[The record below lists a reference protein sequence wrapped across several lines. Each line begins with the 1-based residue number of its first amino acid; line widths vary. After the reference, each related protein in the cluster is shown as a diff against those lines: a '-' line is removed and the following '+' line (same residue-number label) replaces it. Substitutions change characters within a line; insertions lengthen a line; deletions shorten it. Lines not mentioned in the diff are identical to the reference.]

1 MAEKYVYFF
10 GEGKA
15 EGNAQMRAEL
25 GGKGANL
32 AEMTNIGL
40 PVPPGYTIS
49 TEACIYFY
57 QNEKYPEGL
66 EEQIEENLAKLEKAM
81 GKKLGDAENPL
92 LVSVRSGAP
101 VSMPGMMDTVLNLGL
116 NDESIKGLIK
126 QTGDERF
133 AYDAYRRFI
142 MMFSDVVLSGDE
154 GAEVYRPGLKRHN
167 FEEIFKEVKEE
178 QGVTEDTDVDTDGLK
193 QVVAKS
199 KEHFKK
205 VYGAEFPSAPREQLK
220 LATDA
225 VFESWNNPRA
235 KSFRA
240 IKGIPDDFG
249 TGVNVQTMVF
259 GNMGDDSGTGVGFT
273 RNPITGD
280 KEFYGEYLVN
290 AQGEDV
296 VAGVRDAM
304 QIQEMKET
312 MPEIYDKLEGIAK
325 TLDTHYKDMQDLE
338 FTVERGEL
346 FILQTRSGMPT
357 ATGRAVIK
365 IVVDMVGEGL
375 YGDEIKSARRLALSK
390 VKSDHVDQL
399 LHPQIDP
406 EAEAEPVA
414 KGVDAAPGAAVGA
427 VVFVP
432 DDAVTEARE
441 GKKVILVRPET
452 TPDDV
457 HGFDPAEGI
466 LTQIGGATSH
476 AALVARG
483 MGKPCV
489 AGCDQLSIDVITKQF
504 TVGDEVVKEGDVITI
519 DGTTGNVYL
528 GEVPTI
534 PPELTDELRTLLSW
548 ADEVRRLGVWTNADY
563 PDQAAKA
570 LEYGAEGIGLCRTEH
585 MFMEKERLPIVQEMI
600 LAKTGEERVAALNR
614 LLPFQRD
621 DFIGIFKV
629 MVEEE
634 DGKKIGL
641 PVIIRLIDPPLHEF
655 LPKHDELL
663 VDVTK
668 LRIAKAQLGDSFAA
682 ELEEKEEML
691 QEVERMRE
699 QNPMLGLRGCR
710 LGLIMPEI
718 IEMQVRAII
727 TAACTVKKE
736 GIDVHPEIMIPLIAH
751 VNELKVTREKLEE
764 VAKETMEEQGIE
776 VDYKFGTMIEI
787 PRAALTADEVA
798 EVADFFS
805 FGTNDLT
812 QTGFGISRDDAEAKF
827 LMRYVEMGILPE
839 NPFQTLDTGGVG
851 KLVESGVNLGRKTK
865 PELEIGICGEHGGD
879 PKSIEFCHNVGLNYV
894 SCSPFRVPIARLA
907 AAHAKLNEEQ

>member
-1 MAEKYVYFF
+1 M
-10 GEGKA
+10 GK
-15 EGNAQMRAEL
+15 EL
-25 GGKGANL
+25 GD
-32 AEMTNIGL
+32 
-40 PVPPGYTIS
+40 S
-49 TEACIYFY
+49 
-57 QNEKYPEGL
+57 Q
-66 EEQIEENLAKLEKAM
+66 
-81 GKKLGDAENPL
+81 NPL

-116 NDESIKGLIK
+116 NDETIKGLIK

-154 GAEVYRPGLKRHN
+154 GSGVYRPGLKRHA
-167 FEEIFKEVKEE
+167 FEEIFSEVKEE
-178 QGVTEDTDVDTDGLK
+178 KGVTEDTDVDTDGLK
-193 QVVAKS
+193 KVVAKS

-205 VYGAEFPSAPREQLK
+205 IYGAEFPADPREQLK
-220 LATDA
+220 LATNA

-235 KSFRA
+235 KSFRS

-249 TGVNVQTMVF
+249 TGVNVQAMVF
-259 GNMGDDSGTGVGFT
+259 GNMENSGTGVAFT
-273 RNPITGD
+273 RNPITGEN
-280 KEFYGEYLVN
+280 EFYGNYLAN

-296 VAGVRDAM
+296 VSGARQAM
-304 QIQEMKET
+304 PIAEMQKEI
-312 MPEIYDKLEGIAK
+312 PELYEQLEGIAK
-325 TLDTHYKDMQDLE
+325 ILDTHYKDVQDLE
-338 FTVERGEL
+338 FTIEKGEL

-375 YGDEIKSARRLALSK
+375 YGDDEKAARRLALSK
-390 VKSDHVDQL
+390 VKPDHVDQL

-406 EAEAEPVA
+406 TVEAEPVA

-427 VVFVP
+427 VVFDP
-432 DDAVTEARE
+432 NDAVAQAKE
-441 GKKVILVRPET
+441 GTKVILVRPET

-457 HGFDPAEGI
+457 HGFAPAEGI

-489 AGCDQLSIDVITKQF
+489 AGCAQISIDLVAKKF
-504 TVGDEVVKEGDVITI
+504 TVGDSVVKEGDVITI
-519 DGTTGNVYL
+519 DGTTGNVYV
-528 GEVPTI
+528 GEIPTI
-534 PPELTDELRTLLSW
+534 PPELTDELKTLLSW
-548 ADEVRRLGVWTNADY
+548 ADDERKLGVWTNADY
-563 PDQAAKA
+563 PEHAAKA
-570 LEYGAEGIGLCRTEH
+570 IEYGAEGIGLCRTEH

-600 LAKTGEERVAALNR
+600 LAKTDEDRTAALDR

-621 DFIGIFKV
+621 DFIGIFRV
-629 MVEEE
+629 MVKEE
-634 DGKKIGL
+634 DGKKVGL

-668 LRIAKAQLGDSFAA
+668 LRIAAHQLGNVFAE

-736 GIDVHPEIMIPLIAH
+736 GIDVHPEIMIPLIGH
-751 VNELKVTREKLEE
+751 VNELKSVREKLEPI
-764 VAKETMEEQGIE
+764 AKETMEEQGIE
-776 VDYKFGTMIEI
+776 INYKFGTMIEI

-827 LMRYVEMGILPE
+827 LMKYVEMGILDE
-839 NPFQTLDTGGVG
+839 NPFQTLDIEGIG
-851 KLVESGVNLGRKTK
+851 KLIEMAVSAGRKTN
-865 PELEIGICGEHGGD
+865 PELEVGICGEHGGD
-879 PKSIEFCHNVGLNYV
+879 PKSIEFCHKTGLNYV
-894 SCSPFRVPIARLA
+894 SCSPYRVPIARLA
-907 AAHAKLNEEQ
+907 AAHAKLNEEL